1 MSSIPTQTTSGP
13 DLVDLFRWFPPM
25 SDLPTVQYL
34 GAADVPEPFRG
45 LLCHEHHM
53 TVTVEAYHHD
63 TVEVR
68 LLAVRQRDPF
78 YARKIILTL
87 RGSGK
92 VVLFGIVRVNL
103 DFTIPVVRAAI
114 LEGEIPFGRI
124 LIQNNVM
131 RRIEPTAY
139 VRVEPGPAQQA
150 WFLLD
155 QPEPM
160 YGRLA
165 YIHCDGQPA
174 VELFEVVVG

>member
-1 MSSIPTQTTSGP
+1 MSMHPPGP
-13 DLVDLFRWFPPM
+13 DLVDLFRWFPPLT
-25 SDLPTVQYL
+25 DLPAFQLLPGV
-34 GAADVPEPFRG
+34 DVPEPFHD

-53 TVTVEAYHHD
+53 TVTVEDYHGD
-63 TVEVR
+63 TVDVR
-68 LLAVRQRDPF
+68 LLAVRQRDPY
-78 YARKIILTL
+78 YARKIILTT
-87 RGSGK
+87 RRTGK

-103 DFTIPVVRAAI
+103 DFTTAPVRAAI

-139 VRVEPGPAQQA
+139 FRVEPGPAQQA

-155 QPEPM
+155 HPQPM